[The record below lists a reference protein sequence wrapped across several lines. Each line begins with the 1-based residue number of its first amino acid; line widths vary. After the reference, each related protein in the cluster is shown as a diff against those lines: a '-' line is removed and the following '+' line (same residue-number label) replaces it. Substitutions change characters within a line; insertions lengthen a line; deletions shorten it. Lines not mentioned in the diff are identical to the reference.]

1 MPHDREIVLPC
12 GRFLK
17 LLLALPITRS
27 MAATCASR
35 STVLLTFDS
44 IVQPLSVLL
53 RSDVKLRSS
62 PILHTA
68 SGWIPSSL
76 VMWSGSQENPVIT
89 KRTEISSAIIVCAL
103 SVLLSNDIEPLIIG
117 KYLSG
122 LCKLDSVIVL
132 KAGF

>member
-12 GRFLK
+12 GRCLK

-44 IVQPLSVLL
+44 IPQPLSVLL

-76 VMWSGSQENPVIT
+76 VMWSGSQANSVIT
-89 KRTEISSAIIVCAL
+89 KRAEISSATVVCVFSA
-103 SVLLSNDIEPLIIG
+103 LLSNDIEPLISCKHCI
-117 KYLSG
+117 LQVHLV
-122 LCKLDSVIVL
+122 LCYHL
-132 KAGF
+132 

>member
-1 MPHDREIVLPC
+1 MLISAPTSAQIATICGLKPTLGPPGPWLTVMPHDREIVLPC

-62 PILHTA
+62 HILHTA
-68 SGWIPSSL
+68 P
-76 VMWSGSQENPVIT
+76 
-89 KRTEISSAIIVCAL
+89 
-103 SVLLSNDIEPLIIG
+103 
-117 KYLSG
+117 
-122 LCKLDSVIVL
+122 
-132 KAGF
+132 